1 MPRMPS
7 STPLLLLLL
16 LACMTLFI
24 CLQSTASAPSQPRVV
39 RPFRSPFVQ
48 VSTVIT
54 TDDAVTPASERV
66 VSLSCANAGPHWNV
80 DQPTTSLTAIE
91 LLPEAD
97 DGAGGGLVPEL
108 RRLEP
113 FSLHDLELLGRT
125 HVARATAT
133 NRRYLLSLSTD
144 SLLYAWR
151 QNAGLAQPPGVKPLR
166 YRWSTLNATDS
177 HRFSMIPTA
186 CSSCSQRVGA
196 PRLGAAR
203 THPWPLALCFRV
215 VVGEYTRPV
224 ARFVNGLGHRDA
236 PRMPGALREWL
247 ARCLPRLV
255 PGSCRSSQA
264 RVGALLHDPQAAAGE
279 RTLIASDRPSSLSA
293 GEWTPLIASDVS
305 ATEYL

>member
-66 VSLSCANAGPHWNV
+66 VSLSCANAWPHWNV

-177 HRFSMIPTA
+177 HRFFLNDSHCMLVVFSAGGSTQA
-186 CSSCSQRVGA
+186 RSCAGTSSAIGSLHPRRRGRVHA
-196 PRLGAAR
+196 TRRSLRQWPRSSRRSENAR
-203 THPWPLALCFRV
+203 R
-215 VVGEYTRPV
+215 
-224 ARFVNGLGHRDA
+224 A
-236 PRMPGALREWL
+236 PRMAGS
-247 ARCLPRLV
+247 LPSQTRSWTVSKLSS
-255 PGSCRSSQA
+255 PCGRPTTRPTSCCR
-264 RVGALLHDPQAAAGE
+264 
-279 RTLIASDRPSSLSA
+279 
-293 GEWTPLIASDVS
+293 
-305 ATEYL
+305 

>member
-133 NRRYLLSLSTD
+133 NRRYLLTLSTD

-166 YRWSTLNATDS
+166 YRW
-177 HRFSMIPTA
+177 
-186 CSSCSQRVGA
+186 
-196 PRLGAAR
+196 
-203 THPWPLALCFRV
+203 
-215 VVGEYTRPV
+215 
-224 ARFVNGLGHRDA
+224 
-236 PRMPGALREWL
+236 
-247 ARCLPRLV
+247 
-255 PGSCRSSQA
+255 
-264 RVGALLHDPQAAAGE
+264 
-279 RTLIASDRPSSLSA
+279 
-293 GEWTPLIASDVS
+293 
-305 ATEYL
+305 